1 MRQNGHKFHRRSFMR
16 KCILLLSALIFAATG
31 SLVYSAAT
39 TKGKELFDQKCA
51 QCHSGT
57 KVDTAHLTKEDIEG
71 CVARMGRKPGGD
83 IKPEEYDNIEDYLL
97 GYITAEKSRNLFVG
111 KCTQCHS
118 MECAEAGLKTPASA
132 KRAVR
137 EMAGKPKAEIS
148 EEEALNIEDY
158 LLSYIVTEKK
168 NAHEVLFEAKC
179 TQCHGGDKI
188 KAGHVDKA
196 SAQGIVEKMA
206 KKPKAEINPEDFST
220 IEDYLL
226 EYIKK

>member
-1 MRQNGHKFHRRSFMR
+1 MR
-16 KCILLLSALIFAATG
+16 KCILLPVALIFVATG
-31 SLVYSAAT
+31 SLVYSAGT
-39 TKGKELFDQKCA
+39 TKGKELFDQKCS
-51 QCHSGT
+51 QCHTVT
-57 KVDTAHLTKEDIEG
+57 KVDTAHLTKEDIAG
-71 CVARMGRKPGGD
+71 CVARMGRKPGAD
-83 IKPEEYDNIEDYLL
+83 MKAENYDSIEDYLL
-97 GYITAEKSRNLFVG
+97 GYITAEKSRDLFVG

-118 MECAEAGLKTPASA
+118 MECAEAGLKTPESA
-132 KRAVR
+132 KKAVR
-137 EMAGKPKAEIS
+137 EMAGKPRAEIT
-148 EEEALNIEDY
+148 EGEALNIEDY

-196 SAQGIVEKMA
+196 SAAGVVQKMA
-206 KKPKAEINPEDFST
+206 KKPKAEINPEDFSS